1 MYCVFDCIMNFFLI
15 SRIYPSK
22 MSNIFINTLYIMKYI
37 HYIYYKL
44 KFINK

>member
-1 MYCVFDCIMNFFLI
+1 MYCIFDCVMNFFLI

-37 HYIYYKL
+37 HYIYY
-44 KFINK
+44 